1 MDSLKPAKTPKS
13 VTADRSQDVYRLTSH
28 PLDAFFKPRSVAV
41 IGATEKPGSVGR
53 AVFWN
58 LLSTPFG
65 GVVYPVNPKRPNL
78 LGVKAY
84 PKVAEL
90 PEVPDLALVC
100 TPAATVPGIMEEC
113 AQAGIPAVIII
124 SAGFKETG
132 PEGVALENR
141 VIDIARKGG
150 IRVIGPNC
158 MGILTPPTGL
168 NASFAKEMTLPGK
181 VAFLSQSGALGTA
194 ILDWSLK
201 NRVGLSAFA
210 SVGSMA
216 DVGWGDLIDYF
227 GGDPSTNSIVIY
239 MESIGDARAFLSAA
253 REVALSKPI
262 VVIKA
267 GRTGAA
273 AQAAASHTGSM
284 AGNDEVLDAA
294 FERCGVLRADTI
306 SEIFDLADILAKQP
320 QPRGPKLTIITNA
333 GGPGVLATDSLIRRG
348 GELAELS
355 HRAEK
360 ALDGFLPEAWSHH
373 NPIDVLGD
381 ADAERYAKTLE
392 TVMKDEKNN
401 GLLVIL
407 TPQQMTDA
415 TAVAE
420 MLKPYA
426 KVEGKPV
433 FASWMGG
440 DQVLAGATI
449 LSHAG
454 IPTYEY
460 PDDAV
465 RTFVDLWRYSR
476 NLAGLYETP
485 QALPEFAAQLPDR
498 NKAVQILKAARDKKR
513 ALLTEDES
521 KDLLASYGIPVVPTV
536 AAKSPEEAAQTAAR
550 MGFPVVAKLY
560 SETLTHK
567 TDVGGVKLNLRDE
580 NEVKKAFAEIQTS
593 VAEKA
598 GAGHFQGVV
607 VEPMVQRGGQE
618 VIVGSHIDP
627 QFGPVVLF
635 GMGGQLVEVF
645 QDVALALPPLNT
657 NLARRMMAKTKV
669 FKALKGVRG
678 APPVDLEAL
687 EQLLVRFSY
696 LVVEQ
701 PWVKEI
707 DINPLLASPEGP
719 IALDARVILQDAQMP
734 ESALPR
740 PAIRPYPSQYVSN
753 NTLKNGAPITLRPI
767 RPEDETLLVKFHEA
781 LSETSVF
788 LRYFQPL
795 NINRRVAHERL
806 TRVCFTDYDRE
817 MALVAVAPDAQT
829 GETELLGVGRLSRV
843 RWKEEAE
850 FAILISDRWQN
861 KGLGSLVMRNLL
873 EVGRKE
879 GLKKIVGYILPENA
893 RMQAVC
899 AKLGFTLRHDGDT
912 GLITATIELG
922 G

>member
-1 MDSLKPAKTPKS
+1 METLKPIKPIKPTQ
-13 VTADRSQDVYRLTSH
+13 ADRSQDVYRLTSH
-28 PLDAFFKPRSVAV
+28 PLNAFFKPQSVAV

-65 GVVYPVNPKRPNL
+65 GVVYPINPKRPSL

-84 PKVAEL
+84 PKVSEL
-90 PEVPDLALVC
+90 PEVPDLAVVC

-113 AQAGIPAVIII
+113 VAAGIPAVIVI

-132 PEGVALENR
+132 PSGVALENK
-141 VIDIARKGG
+141 VIEIARRGG

-158 MGILTPPTGL
+158 LGILTPPTGL
-168 NASFAKEMTLPGK
+168 NASFAKEMVLPGK

-216 DVGWGDLIDYF
+216 DVGWGDMIDYF
-227 GGDPSTNSIVIY
+227 GSDPNTNSIVVY
-239 MESIGDARAFLSAA
+239 MESIGDARSFLSAA
-253 REVALSKPI
+253 REVVLTKPI

-294 FERCGVLRADTI
+294 FERCGVLRADHI

-320 QPRGPKLTIITNA
+320 RPRGNKLTIITNA
-333 GGPGVLATDSLIRRG
+333 GGPGVLATDSLIRSG

-355 HRAEK
+355 PETEK
-360 ALDGFLPEAWSHH
+360 MLNQFLPEAWSHH

-392 TVMKDEKNN
+392 VVMKDQKND
-401 GLLVIL
+401 GFLVIL

-415 TAVAE
+415 TAIAE
-420 MLKPYA
+420 KLKPYA
-426 KVEGKPV
+426 KLEGKPV

-440 DQVLAGATI
+440 DQVSAGATI

-465 RTFVDLWRYSR
+465 RTFVDLWRYSH
-476 NLAGLYETP
+476 NLQGLYETP
-485 QALPEFAAQLPDR
+485 QALPEFATQPPDR
-498 NKAVQILKAARDKKR
+498 QKAVQILKEVRDKKR
-513 ALLTEDES
+513 TLLTEDES
-521 KDLLASYGIPVVPTV
+521 KNLLASYGIPVVQTV
-536 AAKSPEEAAQTAAR
+536 AAKTEEEAAQTAKK
-550 MGFPVVAKLY
+550 MGFPIVVKLF

-567 TDVGGVKLNLRDE
+567 TDVGGVKLNLKSED
-580 NEVKKAFAEIQTS
+580 EVKAAFRDIKKS

-598 GAGHFQGVV
+598 GAQHFQGVV
-607 VEPMVQRGGQE
+607 VEPMVKMEGQE
-618 VIVGSHIDP
+618 IIVGSHIDP
-627 QFGPVVLF
+627 QFGPVILF

-645 QDVALALPPLNT
+645 KDVALALPPLNT
-657 NLARRMMAKTKV
+657 NLARRLMEQTKI

-678 APPVDLEAL
+678 AKSVDMNAL
-687 EQLLVRFSY
+687 EQLMVRFSY

-707 DINPLLASPEGP
+707 DINPIMASSEGL
-719 IALDARVILQDAQMP
+719 IALDARVILHPVETD
-734 ESALPR
+734 ESDLPR
-740 PAIRPYPSQYVSN
+740 PAIRPYPTQYVS
-753 NTLKNGAPITLRPI
+753 TTKLKNGAEVTLRPI
-767 RPEDETLLVKFHEA
+767 RPEDEPLLVKFHEN

-788 LRYFQPL
+788 MRYFQPL
-795 NINRRVAHERL
+795 NIDRRVAHERL

-817 MALVAVAPDAQT
+817 MALVAVAKNAQT
-829 GETELLGVGRLSRV
+829 GQPEILGVGRLSRV
-843 RWKEEAE
+843 HWKEEAE
-850 FAILISDRWQN
+850 YAILISDQWQN
-861 KGLGSLVMRNLL
+861 KGLGGLMMRTLL
-873 EVGRKE
+873 DVGRKE
-879 GLKKIVGYILPENA
+879 KLKKILGYILPENG
-893 RMQAVC
+893 RMQTVC
-899 AKLGFTLRHDGDT
+899 TKLGFTLKRTEDT
-912 GLITATIELG
+912 GLITASIDL
-922 G
+922 

>member
-1 MDSLKPAKTPKS
+1 M
-13 VTADRSQDVYRLTSH
+13 
-28 PLDAFFKPRSVAV
+28 
-41 IGATEKPGSVGR
+41 
-53 AVFWN
+53 
-58 LLSTPFG
+58 
-65 GVVYPVNPKRPNL
+65 
-78 LGVKAY
+78 GVKTY
-84 PKVAEL
+84 PQVSEL
-90 PEVPDLALVC
+90 PEVPDLAVVC
-100 TPAATVPGIMEEC
+100 TPAATVPGVMEEC
-113 AQAGIPAVIII
+113 AQAGIPAAIII

-132 PEGVALENR
+132 PEGVALENK
-141 VIDIARKGG
+141 VIEIARKGG

-158 MGILTPPTGL
+158 LGILTPPTGL
-168 NASFAKEMTLPGK
+168 NASFAKEMTMPGK

-227 GGDPSTNSIVIY
+227 GSDSNTNSIVIY
-239 MESIGDARAFLSAA
+239 MESIGDARSFLSAA
-253 REVALSKPI
+253 REVVLNKPI

-294 FERCGVLRADTI
+294 FERCGVLRADHI

-320 QPRGPKLTIITNA
+320 RPRGNKLTIITNA

-355 HRAEK
+355 TGTEQ
-360 ALDGFLPEAWSHH
+360 ALNKFLPEAWSHH

-381 ADAERYAKTLE
+381 ADAERYAKTLQE
-392 TVMKDEKNN
+392 VMKDEKND

-407 TPQQMTDA
+407 TPQQMTDP

-426 KVEGKPV
+426 KVDGKPV

-465 RTFVDLWRYSR
+465 RTFVDLWRYSH
-476 NLAGLYETP
+476 NLRGLYETP
-485 QALPEFAAQLPDR
+485 QALPEFATQPPDR
-498 NKAVQILKAARDKKR
+498 KKAVELLNAARARKQT
-513 ALLTEDES
+513 LLTEDES
-521 KDLLASYGIPVVPTV
+521 KSLLASYGIPVVPTLM
-536 AAKSPEEAAQTAAR
+536 AKTADEAAQTAKK

-567 TDVGGVKLNLRDE
+567 TDVGGVKLNLRSED
-580 NEVKKAFAEIQTS
+580 EVKTAFQEILKS
-593 VAEKA
+593 VTEKA
-598 GAGHFQGVV
+598 GAQHFQGVTV
-607 VEPMVQRGGQE
+607 QPMIKTGGQE
-618 VIVGSHIDP
+618 IIVGSHIDP

-645 QDVALALPPLNT
+645 KDVALALPPLNT
-657 NLARRMMAKTKV
+657 NLAHLLMEKTKI
-669 FKALKGVRG
+669 FKALQGVRG
-678 APPVDLEAL
+678 AKPVDMNAL

-701 PWVKEI
+701 PWIKEI
-707 DINPLLASPEGP
+707 DINPILASAEGLL
-719 IALDARVILQDAQMP
+719 ALDARVILHPLETP
-734 ESALPR
+734 EAALPK
-740 PAIRPYPSQYVSN
+740 PAIRPYPTQYVS
-753 NTLKNGAPITLRPI
+753 TTRLKSGPEVTLRPI
-767 RPEDETLLVKFHEA
+767 RPEDEPLLVKFHES

-788 LRYFQPL
+788 MRYFQPL
-795 NINRRVAHERL
+795 NISRRVAHERL
-806 TRVCFTDYDRE
+806 TRTCFTDYDRE
-817 MALVAVAPDAQT
+817 MALVAISPNSAGVP
-829 GETELLGVGRLSRV
+829 ELVGVGRLSRV

-850 FAILISDRWQN
+850 YSILISDQWQN
-861 KGLGSLVMRNLL
+861 KGLGGLMMRTLL
-873 EVGRKE
+873 GVGRKE
-879 GLKKIVGYILPENA
+879 GLKKIVGYILPENG
-893 RMQAVC
+893 RMQTVC
-899 AKLGFTLRHDGDT
+899 TKLGFKLAHNPDTDLILATL
-912 GLITATIELG
+912 EL
-922 G
+922 

>member
-1 MDSLKPAKTPKS
+1 MDPLKPLKPTQ
-13 VTADRSQDVYRLTSH
+13 ADRSQDVYRLTSH
-28 PLDAFFKPRSVAV
+28 PLNAFFKPQSVAV
-41 IGATEKPGSVGR
+41 IGATEKLGSVGR

-65 GVVYPVNPKRPNL
+65 GTVYPVNPKRPSL

-84 PKVAEL
+84 PKVSEL
-90 PEVPDLALVC
+90 PEVPDLAVVC
-100 TPAATVPGIMEEC
+100 TPAATVPDVMEEC
-113 AQAGIPAVIII
+113 AQAGIPAAIII

-132 PEGVALENR
+132 PEGAALENK
-141 VIDIARKGG
+141 VLEIARKGG

-158 MGILTPPTGL
+158 LGILTPPTGL
-168 NASFAKEMTLPGK
+168 NASFAKETTLPGK

-216 DVGWGDLIDYF
+216 DVGWGDMIDYF
-227 GGDPSTNSIVIY
+227 GSDPNTNSIVIY
-239 MESIGDARAFLSAA
+239 MESIGDARSFLSAA
-253 REVALSKPI
+253 REVVLTKPI

-294 FERCGVLRADTI
+294 FERCGVLRADHI

-320 QPRGPKLTIITNA
+320 RPRGNKLTIITNA

-348 GELAELS
+348 GQLAELS
-355 HRAEK
+355 LGTEQT
-360 ALDGFLPEAWSHH
+360 LNQFLPEAWSHH

-381 ADAERYAKTLE
+381 ADADRYAKTLE
-392 TVMKDEKNN
+392 VVMKDEKND

-420 MLKPYA
+420 KLKPYA
-426 KVEGKPV
+426 KIDGKPV

-440 DQVLAGATI
+440 DQVLTGATL

-465 RTFVDLWRYSR
+465 RTFVDLWRYSY
-476 NLAGLYETP
+476 NLKGIYETP
-485 QALPEFAAQLPDR
+485 QALPEFTTQPPDR
-498 NKAVQILKAARDKKR
+498 RKAVEILNAAKAQKR
-513 ALLTEDES
+513 TLLTEDES
-521 KDLLASYGIPVVPTV
+521 KNLLSSYGIPVVQTV
-536 AAKSPEEAAQTAAR
+536 MAKTADEAAQTAEK
-550 MGFPVVAKLY
+550 MGFPIVVKLY

-567 TDVGGVKLNLRDE
+567 TDVGGVKLNLKGRDE
-580 NEVKKAFAEIQTS
+580 VKAAFEDIQKS
-593 VAEKA
+593 VNEKA
-598 GAGHFQGVV
+598 GAGHFQGVTV
-607 VEPMVQRGGQE
+607 QPMIKTGGQE
-618 VIVGSHIDP
+618 IIVGSHIDP

-635 GMGGQLVEVF
+635 GMGGELVEVF

-657 NLARRMMAKTKV
+657 NLARRMMEKTKI

-678 APPVDLEAL
+678 AKPVDMNAL

-701 PWVKEI
+701 PWIKEI
-707 DINPLLASPEGP
+707 DINPILASAEGLL
-719 IALDARVILQDAQMP
+719 ALDARVILNPLETP
-734 ESALPR
+734 EAALPK
-740 PAIRPYPSQYVSN
+740 PAIRPYPTQYVS
-753 NTLKNGAPITLRPI
+753 TTKLKSGAEVTLRPI
-767 RPEDETLLVKFHEA
+767 RPEDEPLLVKFHET

-788 LRYFQPL
+788 MRYFQPL
-795 NINRRVAHERL
+795 NISRRVAHERL
-806 TRVCFTDYDRE
+806 TRTCFTDYDRE
-817 MALVAVAPDAQT
+817 MALVALAKNPQT
-829 GETELLGVGRLSRV
+829 GETDLLGVGRLSRV

-850 FAILISDRWQN
+850 YSILISDQWQN
-861 KGLGSLVMRNLL
+861 KGLGGLMMRTLL
-873 EVGRKE
+873 EIGRKE
-879 GLKKIVGYILPENA
+879 GLKKIVGYILPENG
-893 RMQAVC
+893 RMQTVC
-899 AKLGFTLRHDGDT
+899 AKLGFQVKHTQDT
-912 GLITATIELG
+912 GLITATIEF
-922 G
+922 